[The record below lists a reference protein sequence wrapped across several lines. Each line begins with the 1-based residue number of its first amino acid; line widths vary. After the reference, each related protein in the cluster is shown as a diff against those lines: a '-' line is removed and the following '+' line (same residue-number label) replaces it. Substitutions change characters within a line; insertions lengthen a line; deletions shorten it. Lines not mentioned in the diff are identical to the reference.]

1 MQIFSLQH
9 TVHKLI
15 KINYNLS
22 KFYKMFP
29 NRILKIFQIV
39 QKLLLFLSL
48 FSNLYKLLIFYKV
61 HILHF
66 YEPLIYHHLKIIF
79 QNSKFLDTIFVYL
92 NRFQIQW
99 FFLFPLQ
106 LSSIDQDH
114 LQFLCLQVI
123 TCLDNIYDIHIKAF
137 QE

>member
-9 TVHKLI
+9 IVHKLI
-15 KINYNLS
+15 KINCNLS

-29 NRILKIFQIV
+29 NQILKIFQTV
-39 QKLLLFLSL
+39 QKLQLFLSL
-48 FSNLYKLLIFYKV
+48 FLNLYKLLIFYKV
-61 HILHF
+61 RIPHF
-66 YEPLIYHHLKIIF
+66 CEHLICHHLKIIF
-79 QNSKFLDTIFVYL
+79 QNSKFSDIVFVYL
-92 NRFQIQW
+92 NQFQIRW

-106 LSSIDQDH
+106 LSSINQDH

-123 TCLDNIYDIHIKAF
+123 TCLNNIYDIHIKAF